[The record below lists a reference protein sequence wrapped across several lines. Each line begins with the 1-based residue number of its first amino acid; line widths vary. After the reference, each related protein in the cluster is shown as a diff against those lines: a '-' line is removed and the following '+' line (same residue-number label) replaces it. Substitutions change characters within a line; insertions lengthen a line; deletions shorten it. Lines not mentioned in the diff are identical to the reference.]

1 MKYDGFALI
10 TGASRGLGMAFAR
23 ALAERHCNLVLV
35 ARSAEPLP
43 ALANELRRSRWV
55 SVVAIQVDLSFPGAV
70 QIPTEQLSNDKIPID
85 LIVNNAGFGLCGEF
99 RGLSIRRQLQML
111 RLNNQAILEL
121 TYRLLPR
128 LLERR
133 QKGIINIS
141 STAGFQPVPFASVYS
156 TTKAFLTAFSLAL
169 EQELRSAGVSVVTVC
184 PGRLRKRSHRTSAL
198 GVDTQLWSTFPYFS
212 ECAGGDNRQ
221 RSNLGESESEAP
233 RLRRISMTDQHGFI
247 SADQFHPD
255 PYIQSRT
262 AERTLNA
269 ALVQAEISRSY
280 EEYLEIFDEFYA
292 DDIEGSSETMEE
304 PLRGKERVRSL
315 LFSFLAPSPACPGRG
330 RWGVDIHSRNGDSWR
345 CYRRDP
351 FCVDTGVGR
360 GVRQNLYCELA
371 HLAEMERI
379 ACSAGASLRLPAKR

>member
-85 LIVNNAGFGLCGEF
+85 LLVNDAGFGLCGEF

-184 PGRLRKRSHRTSAL
+184 PGRLRKER
-198 GVDTQLWSTFPYFS
+198 
-212 ECAGGDNRQ
+212 N
-221 RSNLGESESEAP
+221 GESEQRARGKGGIYQSPDEVVEDALQVLADGGGLTVPGALNKFSVFAQRLIPRRLVP
-233 RLRRISMTDQHGFI
+233 RLV
-247 SADQFHPD
+247 AQF
-255 PYIQSRT
+255 SK
-262 AERTLNA
+262 A
-269 ALVQAEISRSY
+269 
-280 EEYLEIFDEFYA
+280 
-292 DDIEGSSETMEE
+292 
-304 PLRGKERVRSL
+304 
-315 LFSFLAPSPACPGRG
+315 
-330 RWGVDIHSRNGDSWR
+330 
-345 CYRRDP
+345 
-351 FCVDTGVGR
+351 
-360 GVRQNLYCELA
+360 
-371 HLAEMERI
+371 
-379 ACSAGASLRLPAKR
+379 